1 MDILV
6 RGIPVQTTE
15 SALKTFFK
23 PILEEFAIIVFNCKK
38 TKNKPIAILTIADSA
53 KAELFLKK
61 YNSQSQ
67 SLVDF
72 EPLLFINKPLKCTSA
87 AYKPDEIILK
97 ALRYEEEELLRKAT
111 RKARRQPDPENPP
124 DQPLIVL
131 KRPRLQKAFDFSSLW
146 CGVWDYNGSQAAFAP
161 HFQDTRRGTVM
172 FGKRTLA
179 MVLRAD
185 GWVPSTCR
193 IDIPYWS
200 IDTVVTCSQ
209 LNKVTFTLKFAPRVY
224 KLEDGLEGLMS
235 GLGISAPS
243 SRRNQRFNRTRVSAI
258 DESHELVVGS
268 CFVYQITLA
277 NPADVAKL
285 DYLVRKNP
293 GMPPALSLPTSYT
306 QAHVTFRQDF
316 ERLKDLLYAEGQFGN
331 LKFSVK
337 FQVERLARN
346 AYLPPA
352 KVVALLPTIKRLSGQ
367 LGYIRTANAI
377 RALSRNIQYPGPHL
391 PPEDFNVDLLA
402 RALAKNASGFKIE
415 GSIYDV
421 KKRHKHIALIHR
433 VIITPAGTYL
443 EGPEPEVSNR
453 VLRKYPDHTDNFLRV
468 QFVDEDGDAIRYEPK
483 TSLGEIFHNRFKYV
497 LDSEINIGGHS
508 FAFLGFSHSS
518 LRSQTCWFMAPFVQK
533 LSLIAAQEVIKG
545 LGDFSKIR
553 SPAKCA
559 ARIGQAFSDTSGTV
573 TVNEKIIKMIPDVIN
588 ERQHIFSDGV
598 GKISYRL
605 LKRVWKE
612 YQQAH
617 GQRPTC
623 LQIRFGGAKG
633 MVSLDDRLTG
643 EQLVLRP
650 SMVKFHGAGTWNIEI
665 CGANFKPLPMYL
677 NRQFIKILE
686 DLGVPDQVFLDLQNG
701 MVERLRR
708 ITQSPINAAT
718 FLEHARVGQATRMP
732 YLLRMLEELNLSFNE
747 DDFLSHVVEIAA
759 LSQLRDIKHR
769 ARLWVEKA
777 VTLYGIMDETGF
789 LGEDEI
795 YCVIERMGD
804 NGRLKRTVLSG
815 GEVVV
820 TRSPAMHP
828 GDVQKARAVD
838 VPPDSPLQALSN
850 VIVFSSKGERDLPSQ
865 LSGGDLDGDLY
876 NIIFDKRLMPR
887 VTYEAADYKK
897 VPPLDIGRPVTRQ
910 DITDF
915 FIKFMETDQLG
926 RISNIHLQLAD
937 RRPNGTLDPDCLKLA
952 EMASTAVDFSK
963 TGIPVDMSQCPR
975 VDMIRPDFMASGP
988 RVIVE
993 KKGAVFQ
1000 DDDEDDLLDE
1010 DDAVGALDPDYKT
1023 FRYYESERVLGQL
1036 YRAIDEKKIFQEM
1049 QRYATET
1056 KSALGGLNLMEQ
1068 VWAYVLRETAL
1079 IQWDDY
1085 QPLARNIREIYESN
1099 LLDIMSDYSTHSQ
1112 YPLSELEVFG
1122 GNIIGKS
1129 TGAQN
1134 RRTRERTMEMN
1145 QRFERD
1151 VAFTVERITQGDDGD
1166 RDEALARAIAC
1177 FAVGMKEPRKVSKR
1191 VGELRSWKY
1200 VAAAVCLREI
1210 ELFKIRFDPLNRI

>member
-15 SALKTFFK
+15 SALRDFFK
-23 PILEEFAIIVFNCKK
+23 PVLEEFAIVVFNCKK
-38 TKNKPIAILTIADSA
+38 TKNKPIAILTVADSA

-61 YNSQSQ
+61 YSPTQ

-72 EPLLFINKPLKCTSA
+72 EPLLFINKPLKCSA
-87 AYKPDEIILK
+87 GTYKPDDIILK
-97 ALRYEEEELLRKAT
+97 ALRYEEEELLRKAN
-111 RKARRQPDPENPP
+111 RKARRLPNPDNPP

-131 KRPRLQKAFDFSSLW
+131 KRPRLQRAFDFSCLW

-161 HFQDTRRGTVM
+161 HFQDMRRGTLM
-172 FGKRTLA
+172 FGKRILA

-185 GWVPSTCR
+185 GWVTSTCR
-193 IDIPYWS
+193 VDIPYWS
-200 IDTVVTCSQ
+200 IDTAVTCSQ

-224 KLEDGLEGLMS
+224 HLQDGLEGLMS
-235 GLGISAPS
+235 GLGISAPN
-243 SRRNQRFNRTRVSAI
+243 SRRNQ
-258 DESHELVVGS
+258 S
-268 CFVYQITLA
+268 CFVYQVTLS
-277 NPADVAKL
+277 NPSDVSRL
-285 DYLVRKNP
+285 DFLLRKSP

-306 QAHVTFRQDF
+306 QAHVTFKQDF
-316 ERLKDLLYAEGQFGN
+316 ERLKELIYAQGQFGN
-331 LKFSVK
+331 LKYSVK

-352 KVVALLPTIKRLSGQ
+352 KVVSLLPTIKRLS
-367 LGYIRTANAI
+367 
-377 RALSRNIQYPGPHL
+377 SRLY
-391 PPEDFNVDLLA
+391 
-402 RALAKNASGFKIE
+402 
-415 GSIYDV
+415 
-421 KKRHKHIALIHR
+421 
-433 VIITPAGTYL
+433 
-443 EGPEPEVSNR
+443 
-453 VLRKYPDHTDNFLRV
+453 
-468 QFVDEDGDAIRYEPK
+468 
-483 TSLGEIFHNRFKYV
+483 EIFHTRFKSV
-497 LDSEINIGGHS
+497 LDGEINIGGHG
-508 FAFLGFSHSS
+508 FQFLGFSHSS
-518 LRSQTCWFMAPFVQK
+518 LRSQTCWFMSPFVQV
-533 LSLIAAQEVIKG
+533 LSLIAAPEVIKG

-573 TVNEKIIKMIPDVIN
+573 TVNEKIIQMVNDVYN
-588 ERQHIFSDGV
+588 DQKCIFSDGV
-598 GKISYRL
+598 GKISYKL

-612 YQQAH
+612 YQQAR

-633 MVSLDDRLTG
+633 VVSLDSRLPG

-686 DLGVPDQVFLDLQNG
+686 DLGVPDHVFLELQSN
-701 MVERLRR
+701 MVEQLRR
-708 ITQSPINAAT
+708 ITKSPVNAAS
-718 FLEHARVGQATRMP
+718 FLEHVRVGQATKMP
-732 YLLRMLEELNLSFNE
+732 YLVRMLDDLDFSFNE

-769 ARLWVEKA
+769 ARILVDRG

-804 NGRLKRTVLSG
+804 NGKPKRTVICG
-815 GEVVV
+815 GELIV

-838 VPPDSPLQALSN
+838 VPDDSPLQALSN
-850 VIVFSSKGERDLPSQ
+850 VVVFSSRGQRDLPSQ

-876 NIIFDKRLMPR
+876 NVIFDKRLMPR
-887 VTYEAADYKK
+887 ITYMPADYKK
-897 VPPLDIGRPVTRQ
+897 VPPLDIGRHVEKQ
-910 DITDF
+910 DITEF

-926 RISNIHLQLAD
+926 RISNIHMQLAD
-937 RRPNGTLDPDCLKLA
+937 RRPNGTRDPDCLKLA
-952 EMASTAVDFSK
+952 ELASTAVDFSK
-963 TGIPVDMSQCPR
+963 TGIPVDMSQIPR
-975 VDMIRPDFMASGP
+975 NDMIRPDFMASGP

-993 KKGAVFQ
+993 KRGAVFQ
-1000 DDDEDDLLDE
+1000 EDEEDDLDE

-1036 YRAIDEKKIFQEM
+1036 YRSIDEKKIFQEM
-1049 QRYATET
+1049 QRHATGT
-1056 KSALGGLNLMEQ
+1056 KSHLGGMNLMDQ
-1068 VWAYVLRETAL
+1068 VWAYVQRETAL
-1079 IQWDDY
+1079 IQWEEY
-1085 QPLARNIREIYESN
+1085 KPLARNIKETYESN
-1099 LLDIMSDYSTHSQ
+1099 LLDIMSDYSTHPQ

-1134 RRTRERTMEMN
+1134 RRTKERTMEMN
-1145 QRFERD
+1145 ARFERD
-1151 VAFTVERITQGDDGD
+1151 VTFTAERITQGDDGD

-1177 FAVGMKEPRKVSKR
+1177 LAVGMTEARKVNKR

>member
-15 SALKTFFK
+15 SALRDFFK
-23 PILEEFAIIVFNCKK
+23 PVLGEFAIVVFNCKK

-61 YNSQSQ
+61 YGQPQ

-72 EPLLFINKPLKCTSA
+72 EPLLFINKPLKISA
-87 AYKPDEIILK
+87 STYKPPDELILK
-97 ALRYEEEELLRKAT
+97 TLRYEEEELLRKAT

-131 KRPRLQKAFDFSSLW
+131 KRPRLQRAFDFSSLW

-161 HFQDTRRGTVM
+161 HFQDTRRGTIM

-185 GWVPSTCR
+185 GWVTSTCR

-209 LNKVTFTLKFAPRVY
+209 LNKVTFTLRFAPRVY

-235 GLGISAPS
+235 GLGISAPN
-243 SRRNQRFNRTRVSAI
+243 SRRYQRFNRTRVSAI

-268 CFVYQITLA
+268 CFIYQITLS
-277 NPADVAKL
+277 NPLDTSKL

-293 GMPPALSLPTSYT
+293 GMPPILSLPTSYT
-306 QAHVTFRQDF
+306 QAHVTFKQDF
-316 ERLKDLLYAEGQFGN
+316 ERLKSLIYAQGQFGT

-352 KVVALLPTIKRLSGQ
+352 KVVALLPTIKQLSKEQGHD
-367 LGYIRTANAI
+367 I
-377 RALSRNIQYPGPHL
+377 
-391 PPEDFNVDLLA
+391 
-402 RALAKNASGFKIE
+402 
-415 GSIYDV
+415 
-421 KKRHKHIALIHR
+421 IHM
-433 VIITPAGTYL
+433 
-443 EGPEPEVSNR
+443 
-453 VLRKYPDHTDNFLRV
+453 
-468 QFVDEDGDAIRYEPK
+468 DED
-483 TSLGEIFHNRFKYV
+483 V
-497 LDSEINIGGHS
+497 
-508 FAFLGFSHSS
+508 
-518 LRSQTCWFMAPFVQK
+518 M
-533 LSLIAAQEVIKG
+533 
-545 LGDFSKIR
+545 
-553 SPAKCA
+553 
-559 ARIGQAFSDTSGTV
+559 
-573 TVNEKIIKMIPDVIN
+573 N
-588 ERQHIFSDGV
+588 ERGHIFSDGV
-598 GKISYRL
+598 GRISYKL
-605 LKRVWKE
+605 LRRVWKE
-612 YQQAH
+612 YQQAR

-623 LQIRFGGAKG
+623 LQIRLGGAKG
-633 MVSLDDRLTG
+633 VVSLDDRLLG
-643 EQLVLRP
+643 ERLCLRP
-650 SMVKFHGAGTWNIEI
+650 SMVKFHGSATWNIEI

-686 DLGVPDQVFLDLQNG
+686 DLGVDAHVFLDLQNN
-701 MVERLRR
+701 MIEQLRR
-708 ITQSPINAAT
+708 ITKSPINAAT
-718 FLEHARVGQATRMP
+718 FLEHARVVQATRMP
-732 YLLRMLEELNLSFNE
+732 YLFRMLDEMGLSFNE
-747 DDFLSHVVEIAA
+747 DDFMSHVVEIAA

-769 ARLWVEKA
+769 SRILVERG

-795 YCVIERMGD
+795 YCVIERLGD
-804 NGRLKRTVLSG
+804 NGRPKRTVICG
-815 GEVVV
+815 GEVIV

-828 GDVQKARAVD
+828 GDIQKAQAVD

-850 VIVFSSKGERDLPSQ
+850 VVVFSAKGQRDLPSQ

-876 NIIFDKRLMPR
+876 NVIFDRRLMPR
-887 VTYEAADYKK
+887 VTYMAADYKK
-897 VPPLDIGRPVTRQ
+897 VPPLDIGRPVMRQ

-915 FIKFMETDQLG
+915 FLKFMETDQLG
-926 RISNIHLQLAD
+926 RISMNHMQLAD

-963 TGIPVDMSQCPR
+963 TGIPVDMSQFPKN
-975 VDMIRPDFMASGP
+975 DLIRPDFMASGP

-993 KKGAVFQ
+993 KKGIVFHE
-1000 DDDEDDLLDE
+1000 DEDDDLLDE
-1010 DDAVGALDPDYKT
+1010 DDAVSALDPDFKT

-1049 QRYATET
+1049 QRHATET
-1056 KSALGGLNLMEQ
+1056 KSHLGGLNLMDQ
-1068 VWAYVLRETAL
+1068 VWSYVLRETAL
-1079 IQWDDY
+1079 IQWEEY
-1085 QPLARNIREIYESN
+1085 KGLARNIRETYESN
-1099 LLDIMSDYSTHSQ
+1099 LLDIMSDYSTHPQ

-1145 QRFERD
+1145 ERFERD
-1151 VAFTVERITQGDDGD
+1151 VIFTVERITQGDDGD
-1166 RDEALARAIAC
+1166 RDEALARSIAC
-1177 FAVGMKEPRKVSKR
+1177 LAIGITEQHRINKR

-1200 VAAAVCLREI
+1200 IAAAVCLREI

>member
-15 SALKTFFK
+15 SALKAFFK

-72 EPLLFINKPLKCTSA
+72 EPLLFINKPLKCTAA

-258 DESHELVVGS
+258 DESHEIVVGS

-391 PPEDFNVDLLA
+391 PPEDFNVDFLA

-573 TVNEKIIKMIPDVIN
+573 TVNEQIIKMIPDVIN

-633 MVSLDDRLTG
+633 MVSLDDRLPG

-708 ITQSPINAAT
+708 ITKSPINAAT

-1085 QPLARNIREIYESN
+1085 RPLARNIREIYESN

-1210 ELFKIRFDPLNRI
+1210 ELFKTRFDPLNRI

>member
-15 SALKTFFK
+15 SALKAFFK

-72 EPLLFINKPLKCTSA
+72 EPLLFINKPLKCTAA

-391 PPEDFNVDLLA
+391 PPEDFNVDFLV

-573 TVNEKIIKMIPDVIN
+573 TVNEQIIKMIPDVIN

-623 LQIRFGGAKG
+623 LQIRFGG
-633 MVSLDDRLTG
+633 
-643 EQLVLRP
+643 
-650 SMVKFHGAGTWNIEI
+650 
-665 CGANFKPLPMYL
+665 
-677 NRQFIKILE
+677 
-686 DLGVPDQVFLDLQNG
+686 
-701 MVERLRR
+701 ER
-708 ITQSPINAAT
+708 
-718 FLEHARVGQATRMP
+718 
-732 YLLRMLEELNLSFNE
+732 
-747 DDFLSHVVEIAA
+747 
-759 LSQLRDIKHR
+759 
-769 ARLWVEKA
+769 
-777 VTLYGIMDETGF
+777 
-789 LGEDEI
+789 
-795 YCVIERMGD
+795 
-804 NGRLKRTVLSG
+804 
-815 GEVVV
+815 
-820 TRSPAMHP
+820 
-828 GDVQKARAVD
+828 
-838 VPPDSPLQALSN
+838 
-850 VIVFSSKGERDLPSQ
+850 
-865 LSGGDLDGDLY
+865 
-876 NIIFDKRLMPR
+876 
-887 VTYEAADYKK
+887 
-897 VPPLDIGRPVTRQ
+897 
-910 DITDF
+910 
-915 FIKFMETDQLG
+915 
-926 RISNIHLQLAD
+926 
-937 RRPNGTLDPDCLKLA
+937 
-952 EMASTAVDFSK
+952 
-963 TGIPVDMSQCPR
+963 
-975 VDMIRPDFMASGP
+975 
-988 RVIVE
+988 
-993 KKGAVFQ
+993 
-1000 DDDEDDLLDE
+1000 
-1010 DDAVGALDPDYKT
+1010 
-1023 FRYYESERVLGQL
+1023 
-1036 YRAIDEKKIFQEM
+1036 
-1049 QRYATET
+1049 
-1056 KSALGGLNLMEQ
+1056 
-1068 VWAYVLRETAL
+1068 
-1079 IQWDDY
+1079 
-1085 QPLARNIREIYESN
+1085 
-1099 LLDIMSDYSTHSQ
+1099 
-1112 YPLSELEVFG
+1112 
-1122 GNIIGKS
+1122 
-1129 TGAQN
+1129 
-1134 RRTRERTMEMN
+1134 
-1145 QRFERD
+1145 
-1151 VAFTVERITQGDDGD
+1151 
-1166 RDEALARAIAC
+1166 
-1177 FAVGMKEPRKVSKR
+1177 
-1191 VGELRSWKY
+1191 
-1200 VAAAVCLREI
+1200 
-1210 ELFKIRFDPLNRI
+1210 

>member
-15 SALKTFFK
+15 SALRDFFK
-23 PILEEFAIIVFNCKK
+23 PVLGEFAIVVFNCKK

-61 YNSQSQ
+61 YSQPQ

-72 EPLLFINKPLKCTSA
+72 EPLLFINKPLKISA
-87 AYKPDEIILK
+87 STYKPPDELILK
-97 ALRYEEEELLRKAT
+97 TLRYEEEELLRKAT

-131 KRPRLQKAFDFSSLW
+131 KRPRLQRAFDFSSLW

-161 HFQDTRRGTVM
+161 HFQDTRRGTIM

-185 GWVPSTCR
+185 GWVTSTCR

-209 LNKVTFTLKFAPRVY
+209 LNKVTFTLRFAPRVY

-235 GLGISAPS
+235 GLGISAPN
-243 SRRNQRFNRTRVSAI
+243 SRRYQRFNRTRVSAI

-268 CFVYQITLA
+268 CFIYQITLS
-277 NPADVAKL
+277 NPLDTSKL

-293 GMPPALSLPTSYT
+293 GMPPILSLPTSYT
-306 QAHVTFRQDF
+306 QAHVTFKQDF
-316 ERLKDLLYAEGQFGN
+316 ERLKSLIYAQGQFGT

-352 KVVALLPTIKRLSGQ
+352 KVVALLPTIKQLSKEQGHV
-367 LGYIRTANAI
+367 RTAMAI
-377 RALSRNIQYPGPHL
+377 RILSRQIQYPGPHL
-391 PPEDFNVDLLA
+391 DPEHFDVTFLA
-402 RALAKNASGFKIE
+402 RELAKNAKEFKLE

-421 KKRHKHIALIHR
+421 KARHSHIALIHR
-433 VIITPAGTYL
+433 VNITPAGTYL

-453 VLRKYPDHTDNFLRV
+453 VLRLYPTHTDNFLRV
-468 QFVDEDGDAIRYEPK
+468 QFMDEDGDAIRFEPK
-483 TSLGEIFHNRFKYV
+483 TSLSEIFHNRFKAV

-518 LRSQTCWFMAPFVQK
+518 LRSQTCWFMSPFVEGRDF
-533 LSLIAAQEVIKG
+533 LAAQEVIKR

-573 TVNEKIIKMIPDVIN
+573 TITKDIIHMDEDVMN
-588 ERQHIFSDGV
+588 ERGHIFSDGV
-598 GKISYRL
+598 GRISYKLLRRIRL
-605 LKRVWKE
+605 
-612 YQQAH
+612 
-617 GQRPTC
+617 
-623 LQIRFGGAKG
+623 GGAKG
-633 MVSLDDRLTG
+633 VVSLDDRLLG
-643 EQLVLRP
+643 ERLCLRP
-650 SMVKFHGAGTWNIEI
+650 SMVKFHGSATWNIEI

-686 DLGVPDQVFLDLQNG
+686 DLGVDAHVFLDLQNN
-701 MVERLRR
+701 MIEQLRR
-708 ITQSPINAAT
+708 ITKSPINAAT
-718 FLEHARVGQATRMP
+718 FLEHARVVQATRMP
-732 YLLRMLEELNLSFNE
+732 YLFRMLDEMGLSFNE
-747 DDFLSHVVEIAA
+747 DDFMSHVVEIAA

-769 ARLWVEKA
+769 SRILVERG

-789 LGEDEI
+789 LREDEI
-795 YCVIERMGD
+795 YCVIERLGD
-804 NGRLKRTVLSG
+804 NGRPKRTVICG
-815 GEVVV
+815 GEVIV

-828 GDVQKARAVD
+828 GDIQKAQAVD

-850 VIVFSSKGERDLPSQ
+850 VVVFSAKGQRDLPSQ

-876 NIIFDKRLMPR
+876 NVIFDRRLMPR
-887 VTYEAADYKK
+887 VTYMAADYKK
-897 VPPLDIGRPVTRQ
+897 VPPLDIGRPVMRQ

-915 FIKFMETDQLG
+915 FLKFMETDQLG
-926 RISNIHLQLAD
+926 RISMNHMQLAD

-963 TGIPVDMSQCPR
+963 TGIPVDMSQFPKN
-975 VDMIRPDFMASGP
+975 DLIRPDFMASGP

-993 KKGAVFQ
+993 KKGVVFHK
-1000 DDDEDDLLDE
+1000 DEDDDLLDE
-1010 DDAVGALDPDYKT
+1010 DDAVSALDPDFKT

-1049 QRYATET
+1049 QRHATET
-1056 KSALGGLNLMEQ
+1056 KSHLGGLNLMDQ
-1068 VWAYVLRETAL
+1068 VWSYVLRETAL
-1079 IQWDDY
+1079 IQWEEY
-1085 QPLARNIREIYESN
+1085 KGLARNIRETYESN
-1099 LLDIMSDYSTHSQ
+1099 LLDIMSDYSTHPQ

-1145 QRFERD
+1145 ERFERD
-1151 VAFTVERITQGDDGD
+1151 VIFTVERITQGDDGD
-1166 RDEALARAIAC
+1166 RDEALARSIAC
-1177 FAVGMKEPRKVSKR
+1177 LAIGITEQHRINKR

-1200 VAAAVCLREI
+1200 IAAAVCLREI
-1210 ELFKIRFDPLNRI
+1210 ELFKTRFDPLNRI